1 MNSPGD
7 EWTPISSR
15 ELRELPDGTE
25 LIYDKRVDIWETKI
39 ENRYTSDHR
48 KKRIKKQLFK
58 GFSHEYYRVIY
69 RPEHHMTVSGMA
81 ACFVAEPNS
90 EFPYPV
96 PWQFDKDRDEYWIYA
111 YYAGLNY
118 QLWRRK
124 DVQGKTDEGPA

>member
-25 LIYDKRVDIWETKI
+25 LIYDKRVDVWETKI
-39 ENRYTSDHR
+39 ETRYTKDHR
-48 KKRIKKQLFK
+48 KQRFKRNILK
-58 GFSHEYYRVIY
+58 GFRHEYYRVIF
-69 RPEHHMTVSGMA
+69 RPEHHWTVSGMA
-81 ACFVAEPNS
+81 ACFVSEPNA

-96 PWQFDKDRDEYWIYA
+96 SWAYDKERNEQWIYA
-111 YYAGLNY
+111 YYRGSNY